1 VLHSATE
8 EMIAR
13 QREQALQEAQN
24 GG

>member
-24 GG
+24 G